1 MPIIHVEM
9 FEGRTLEQK
18 RALAKNLTDTT
29 VNTLGVPVD
38 SVTVVINEM
47 KTSDYAKA
55 GILRCDK

>member
-1 MPIIHVEM
+1 MSK
-9 FEGRTLEQK
+9 K

-47 KTSDYAKA
+47 KTRSDYAKA